1 MYNHN
6 DSETVISAEQLGR
19 SVPRPDAM
27 LLNPPARTR
36 VSDEYAQPQGCMWR
50 VWVQVYFTGGCGVPP
65 GGERAERAPSCSE
78 HPDISRRLGARSLHT
93 DPRVTDSNNGSRCV
107 MCRMLLTS
115 VTPRTPVRRATVALL
130 YGTGVLLSTKRVT
143 SACRSDRNA
152 RRRTPRTLF
161 SPRSKYLLVLHSE
174 REPLD
179 VDSFLS

>member
-6 DSETVISAEQLGR
+6 DSENVISAEQLGR

-78 HPDISRRLGARSLHT
+78 HPDISRRPLAPHG
-93 DPRVTDSNNGSRCV
+93 PE
-107 MCRMLLTS
+107 
-115 VTPRTPVRRATVALL
+115 
-130 YGTGVLLSTKRVT
+130 
-143 SACRSDRNA
+143 SDR
-152 RRRTPRTLF
+152 RPPTVITGR
-161 SPRSKYLLVLHSE
+161 
-174 REPLD
+174 D
-179 VDSFLS
+179 VSCAECC